1 MPFVPMMSL
10 HAHGTPVRTGYAGVG
25 MRASGAFACA
35 RACSGSSDSH
45 ALNVSAC
52 AASRNASV
60 SSIAETSRA
69 RSSCAASLIV
79 RGRSRIRPLLEARLH
94 AKEVALA
101 VGRLREHDLDGKAG
115 PGLVLP
121 PHLLD
126 LEHPLARRGGRWIG
140 LPLVP

>member
-10 HAHGTPVRTGYAGVG
+10 QAHGTPVRTGAPGARSRG
-25 MRASGAFACA
+25 PAAFAGA
-35 RACSGSSDSH
+35 RACPGSSDSH

-60 SSIAETSRA
+60 SSTAETSRA

-94 AKEVALA
+94 AEEIALA

-115 PGLVLP
+115 PGLLP
-121 PHLLD
+121 APH
-126 LEHPLARRGGRWIG
+126 P
-140 LPLVP
+140 